1 MALAYLFDPNMQF
14 QDKGGKNNVNGFLR
28 VYIDGTD
35 DRATTYR
42 DFNETLNAADIRLDN
57 NGRAV
62 VIVDKSKVYRLEVYS
77 ASHALLWTMH
87 PVYAMTAQGAPDK
100 NEIVYIAKYTDFA
113 EIAGYIRDGKTVIL
127 KDSNSGNSVNWRL
140 YYPYTVI
147 LPDYENTDSRGILD
161 FVELD
166 IIGTHDVENPNYP
179 DPADPNHYI
188 SPDPNLYAGGY
199 TVQTQYESDSG
210 EWQTTWNSRESCRC
224 VSMVA
229 FNTWMQWI
237 KSQLSNVNGGVDFIE
252 FDADDTE
259 AYDRIV
265 TDFQNGILPAIQFDG
280 GVLLYFDYMD
290 ESEHLIFHAFVY
302 EIGAYIEEVVV
313 TEEGMYF
320 AEKTLLMYKDI
331 ADYDQYDDGSG
342 KVHVGIEA
350 NQVKIVDFDN
360 QQFNYSILIESYWD
374 SANSGKAQVIIKDIV
389 PKAVGV
395 SVLVKDSDGTVY
407 KLASDSLQT
416 IFDAGSYVVDIDG
429 DVVRIAMLNSS
440 KYKMKSIGTED
451 FIFNN
456 GIASVNTQTN
466 YRYVLDDW
474 DGEWAMNTVLVNPP
488 GGYNINVVMRFMN
501 VQCSLAQGMQIAVS
515 GGMTKVGDSLDRI
528 YHGRSYE
535 LTIAGNSW
543 YLAEIYNTDVLYVTD
558 DDLKNA
564 LEVIKSRII
573 YTIPIGSVGRIEQI
587 KLDANGTDIALHAT
601 LFNPNMDQDL
611 NTDSNVVVNFGN
623 SGNNFSGSEFM
634 LFAVYEFDRIN
645 RNWKWVANTDAIAN
659 TGSNVSG
666 LQHYPLAYRDANKTK
681 LESAHLYLLV
691 CAGRKNTVEIMGNQL
706 EANINMSS
714 QSLAIATGKQN
725 NSGYTGAANFGTDFS
740 TIDLSTFSEAQ
751 ANSRVGNQQAARVFA
766 VFTNLKNLP

>member
-1 MALAYLFDPNMQF
+1 MLRYLVDPIFQVVNTAGKPATGGYIEIYLHGTRDKYYCASDFEGTLHPFKIPLDSLGSNIILADDVNAYDIYVYNRYGSLLMSRYGVTPVGGPN
-14 QDKGGKNNVNGFLR
+14 
-28 VYIDGTD
+28 I
-35 DRATTYR
+35 
-42 DFNETLNAADIRLDN
+42 
-57 NGRAV
+57 
-62 VIVDKSKVYRLEVYS
+62 EVK
-77 ASHALLWTMH
+77 T
-87 PVYAMTAQGAPDK
+87 
-100 NEIVYIAKYTDFA
+100 EIVYIAKYTDFA

-147 LPDYENTDSRGILD
+147 LPDYEDTDSRGILD

-199 TVQTQYESDSG
+199 TVQTQYDSESG

-237 KSQLSNVNGGVDFIE
+237 KSQLSNVNGGIDFINY
-252 FDADDTE
+252 DTDDTE
-259 AYDRIV
+259 AYDRILN
-265 TDFQNGILPAIQFDG
+265 DFDNGILPIIQDES
-280 GVLLYFDYMD
+280 VLVYFDYMD
-290 ESEHLIFHAFVY
+290 ESERLIFHAFVY
-302 EIGAYIEEVVV
+302 EIGAYIMEVVV
-313 TEEGMYF
+313 TEEGMEF
-320 AEKTLLMYKDI
+320 VEKTLLMYKDI
-331 ADYDQYDDGSG
+331 AYYNQYDDGSG
-342 KVHVGIEA
+342 KVHVVIES
-350 NQVKIVDFDN
+350 NMVKIVDFDN
-360 QQFNYSILIESYWD
+360 QQFNYSILIESSWD
-374 SANSGKAQVIIKDIV
+374 TSSSGKAQVIIKDIV

-395 SVLVKDSDGTVY
+395 AVAVKDSSGTVY
-407 KLASDSLQT
+407 NIASDSLMT
-416 IFDAGSYVVDIDG
+416 LFDAGSYVVDIDG
-429 DVVRIAMLNSS
+429 DVVRITMLNSS
-440 KYKMKSIGTED
+440 KYKMKSIGTQD

-488 GGYNINVVMRFMN
+488 GGYNINVVVRFMN

-535 LTIAGNSW
+535 LTIVGNSW

-564 LEVIKSRII
+564 LAVIKSRLI

-611 NTDSNVVVNFGN
+611 NTDSNVVVNFGS

-634 LFAVYEFDRIN
+634 LFAVYEFDRTN
-645 RNWKWVANTDAIAN
+645 RIWKWVANTDAIAN
-659 TGSNVSG
+659 TGSNVTG
-666 LQHYPLAYRDANKTK
+666 IQHYPLAYRDANKTK

-706 EANINMSS
+706 EANLNMSS

-740 TIDLSTFSEAQ
+740 TLDLSTFSEAQ

>member
-1 MALAYLFDPNMQF
+1 MLRYLVDPIF
-14 QDKGGKNNVNGFLR
+14 QVINTAGKPATGG
-28 VYIDGTD
+28 YI
-35 DRATTYR
+35 
-42 DFNETLNAADIRLDN
+42 
-57 NGRAV
+57 
-62 VIVDKSKVYRLEVYS
+62 EVYLHGTRDKYYC
-77 ASHALLWTMH
+77 ASDFEGTLHPFKIPLDSLGSNIILADDVNAYDIYVYNRYGSLLMSRYGVT
-87 PVYAMTAQGAPDK
+87 PVGGPNIDVKT
-100 NEIVYIAKYTDFA
+100 EIVYIPKYTDFA

-147 LPDYENTDSRGILD
+147 LPDYEDTDSRGILD

-199 TVQTQYESDSG
+199 TVQTQFDSESG

-252 FDADDTE
+252 FNADDTE

-265 TDFQNGILPAIQFDG
+265 TDFQNGILPVIQFYG
-280 GVLLYFDYMD
+280 GTLLYFDYMD
-290 ESEHLIFHAFVY
+290 ESDRLIFHAFVY
-302 EIGAYIEEVVV
+302 EIGAYIQEVVV
-313 TEEGMYF
+313 TEEGMEF
-320 AEKTLLMYKDI
+320 VEKTLLMYKEI
-331 ADYDQYDDGSG
+331 ADYDQFDDGSG
-342 KVHVGIEA
+342 NVNISVES
-350 NQVKIVDFDN
+350 NMVKIVDFDN
-360 QQFNYSILIESYWD
+360 QQYNYSILIESNWD
-374 SANSGKAQVIIKDIV
+374 TSSSGKAQVIIKDIV

-395 SVLVKDSDGTVY
+395 SVLVKDSSGTVY
-407 KLASDSLQT
+407 KLESDSLQT
-416 IFDAGSYVVDIDG
+416 LFDAGSYVVDIDG

-440 KYKMKSIGTED
+440 KYKMKSIGTQD

-474 DGEWAMNTVLVNPP
+474 DGAWAMNTVLVNPP
-488 GGYNINVVMRFMN
+488 GGYNINVVVRFMN
-501 VQCSLAQGMQIAVS
+501 VQCSLAQGMQLAVS
-515 GGMTKVGDSLDRI
+515 GGMTKVGDSLDRL

-535 LTIAGNSW
+535 LTIVGNSW
-543 YLAEIYNTDVLYVTD
+543 YLAEIYNTDALYVTD
-558 DDLKNA
+558 EDLKNA
-564 LEVIKSRII
+564 LAVLKSRII

-611 NTDSNVVVNFGN
+611 NTDSNVVVNFGS

-634 LFAVYEFDRIN
+634 LFAVYEYDRTN
-645 RNWKWVANTDAIAN
+645 RIWKWVANTDAIEN
-659 TGSNVSG
+659 TGSNVTG
-666 LQHYPLAYRDANKTK
+666 IQHYPLAYRDTNKTK

-706 EANINMSS
+706 EANLNMSS

-725 NSGYTGAANFGTDFS
+725 NSGYTGAANFGTDFA
-740 TIDLSTFSEAQ
+740 TLDLTTFSEAQ

-766 VFTNLKNLP
+766 TLTNLNNLP

>member
-1 MALAYLFDPNMQF
+1 MLRYLVDPIF
-14 QDKGGKNNVNGFLR
+14 QVINTAGKPATGG
-28 VYIDGTD
+28 YI
-35 DRATTYR
+35 
-42 DFNETLNAADIRLDN
+42 
-57 NGRAV
+57 
-62 VIVDKSKVYRLEVYS
+62 EVYLHGTRDKYYC
-77 ASHALLWTMH
+77 ASDFEGTLHPFKIPLDSLGSNIILADDVNAYDIYVYNRYGSLLMSRYGVT
-87 PVYAMTAQGAPDK
+87 PVGGPNIDVKT
-100 NEIVYIAKYTDFA
+100 EIVYIPKYTDFA

-147 LPDYENTDSRGILD
+147 LPDYEDTDSRGILD

-199 TVQTQYESDSG
+199 TVQTQYDSESG
-210 EWQTTWNSRESCRC
+210 EWQTTWNSREVCRC

-252 FDADDTE
+252 YDEGDTE
-259 AYDRIV
+259 AYDRILN
-265 TDFQNGILPAIQFDG
+265 DLNNGILPIIQDET
-280 GVLLYFDYMD
+280 VLIYFDYMD
-290 ESEHLIFHAFVY
+290 ESGRFIFHAFVY
-302 EIGAYIEEVVV
+302 EIGAYIVEVVV
-313 TEEGMYF
+313 TEEGMEF
-320 AEKTLLMYKDI
+320 VEKTLLMYKLI

-342 KVHVGIEA
+342 NVHVVIES
-350 NQVKIVDFDN
+350 NQVRIVNFDN
-360 QQFNYSILIESYWD
+360 QQFNYGILIESNWD
-374 SANSGKAQVIIKDIV
+374 SASSGKAQVIIKDIV

-395 SVLVKDSDGTVY
+395 SVLVKDSAGTVY

-429 DVVRIAMLNSS
+429 DVVRITMLNSS
-440 KYKMKSIGTED
+440 RYKMKSIGTQD

-488 GGYNINVVMRFMN
+488 GGYNINVVVRFMN

-535 LTIAGNSW
+535 LTIVGNSW

-564 LEVIKSRII
+564 LAVIKSRII

-611 NTDSNVVVNFGN
+611 NTDSNVVVNFGS

-645 RNWKWVANTDAIAN
+645 RIWKWVANTDAIAN
-659 TGSNVSG
+659 TGSNVTG
-666 LQHYPLAYRDANKTK
+666 IQHYTLAYRDANKTK

-706 EANINMSS
+706 EANLNMSS

-725 NSGYTGAANFGTDFS
+725 NSGYTGAANFGTDFA
-740 TIDLSTFSEAQ
+740 TLDLTTFSEAQ